1 MDPTFSPDGGQIAFA
16 WEGEKGDNTDI
27 YLKLIGSSEIR
38 RLTSDPAGDVAP
50 SWSPDGRQ
58 IAFRRLRSGDLA
70 NLSRGPDLP
79 STIHLVSP
87 VGGSDRRLS
96 DFPARDSQL
105 SWSPDGRWLAAAR
118 FASAT
123 ETDPRASGIYLIPVQ
138 GGEPRSITSPSAPTF
153 HSDPALS
160 RDGRHLAYASC
171 FNLLDRASVDV
182 VELGRDYVPTG
193 PPRRLTRRLGFLSGL
208 AWARDG
214 NSVLYGDFDCG
225 EAVASLDLGRP
236 PARKDRARGAGPLP
250 ARDRGLLGS
259 PRLRAGSRQHRHLP
273 VRSGTPARGRCWSLR
288 PWSGAR
294 TCRRMAAGSPSSPG
308 GRGTERRSG
317 WRTRTARTRRN

>member
-1 MDPTFSPDGGQIAFA
+1 MADVRVELREVKDESDSQPAAAAPARLNRRWWPAAGLAIVLLLTAVAWLRWRPRETQLPPPRLVPLTSLRGSEMDPTFSPDGGQIAFA

-27 YLKLIGSSEIR
+27 YLKMLGSSEVR

-58 IAFRRLRSGDLA
+58 IAFRRLGSGALA
-70 NLSRGPDLP
+70 NAWRGSDIP

-87 VGGSDRRLS
+87 VGGSDRRLG

-123 ETDPRASGIYLIPVQ
+123 EKDPRASEIYLIPVL
-138 GGEPRSITSPSAPTF
+138 GGEPRSITSPIAQTF
-153 HSDPALS
+153 HADPALS

-171 FNLLDRASVDV
+171 FQLLSCHVDV

-193 PPRRLTRRLGFLSGL
+193 PPRRVTRRVGFLNGL

-214 NSVLYGDFDCG
+214 NSVI
-225 EAVASLDLGRP
+225 
-236 PARKDRARGAGPLP
+236 
-250 ARDRGLLGS
+250 
-259 PRLRAGSRQHRHLP
+259 
-273 VRSGTPARGRCWSLR
+273 
-288 PWSGAR
+288 
-294 TCRRMAAGSPSSPG
+294 
-308 GRGTERRSG
+308 
-317 WRTRTARTRRN
+317 